1 MLREQKRMLLKI
13 LSVLILTLNSL
24 VALAEAESLVFGDY
38 VGKIYDG
45 GSGSLGK
52 RFDPEV
58 TMSCKYFNC
67 EYKRKNADTNTSFD
81 DEWSFNI
88 RNDEM
93 TDEQKITVT
102 KDAWKIDEEFGEIK
116 MKTSISLFL
125 RLTDKNYE
133 SLCVLGHDYPDMTG
147 MIRVDKNPPLET
159 KENGCLQL
167 TKNLDDQLRSGSKIT
182 IRGSKFPYRGAE
194 TQVIDLGG
202 YSEMSD
208 FLRSRRK

>member
-1 MLREQKRMLLKI
+1 MLLKK
-13 LSVLILTLNSL
+13 LNVLILTLNSL
-24 VALAEAESLVFGDY
+24 VVLAESETLVFGDY
-38 VGKIYDG
+38 VGQIYSD

-58 TMSCKYFNC
+58 TMSCKTFNC
-67 EYKRKNADTNTSFD
+67 EYNRSNSDANTSFD
-81 DEWSFNI
+81 DKWSFHI

-93 TDEQKITVT
+93 TDEQKITV
-102 KDAWKIDEEFGEIK
+102 KKYAWKFTEEFGEIR
-116 MKTSISLFL
+116 MTSSISLWL

-133 SLCVLGHDYPDMTG
+133 SLCVLGHDYPGMTA

-167 TKNLDDQLRSGSKIT
+167 TKDLDGQLRSGSKIT
-182 IRGSKFPYRGAE
+182 IRGSKFPYSGSE
-194 TQVIDLGG
+194 TKVIDLGG

-208 FLRSRRK
+208 FLRNRRR